1 MSPND
6 REKSM
11 PLKLNIGLSKK
22 FGEANYGSRGASI
35 NLELELEAAL
45 VNEPAKLRDKIT
57 QAFNLV
63 RSSLAEELNGNGHNG
78 QEHTPPANNAN
89 SNGAAGASNQRTTPQ
104 RPATQSQVKAI
115 IAIARSQKLDLR
127 PLLQHRF
134 QISRP
139 DDLSIKEASALIDD
153 LKSDNR
159 KGS

>member
-1 MSPND
+1 
-6 REKSM
+6 M

-78 QEHTPPANNAN
+78 HNGQENTPANNAN
-89 SNGAAGASNQRTTPQ
+89 GNGAANAGNQRTTTQ